1 MFVWLFPIELKMQ
14 KSVLFV
20 FAVLLVLAW
29 VQAGILA
36 HHLLHW
42 FFYMEEFWGIQKFN
56 TGFYSDLAKSD
67 AQFKGLHC
75 HIKDDVDR
83 SNCYWKGTSPI
94 CSTSNECPTGFN
106 LVCKD
111 GCGDGKCC
119 VTGVKALCCP
129 TPKPATQ

>member
-1 MFVWLFPIELKMQ
+1 MGPSRYFSTSFITLNSLYE
-14 KSVLFV
+14 
-20 FAVLLVLAW
+20 
-29 VQAGILA
+29 
-36 HHLLHW
+36 
-42 FFYMEEFWGIQKFN
+42 GIQKFN
-56 TGFYSDLAKSD
+56 SGFYSSDLAKSD

-129 TPKPATQ
+129 IPKPATP

>member
-1 MFVWLFPIELKMQ
+1 MFVWSLAALKMQ

-20 FAVLLVLAW
+20 FTILLVLSF
-29 VQAGILA
+29 VQAGNLA
-36 HHLLHW
+36 HH
-42 FFYMEEFWGIQKFN
+42 YQIEFIIWKEGIQTYN
-56 TGFYSDLAKSD
+56 YWTYSDLAKSD

-75 HIKDDVDR
+75 HIKDDVDK

-94 CSTSNECPTGFN
+94 CSTSNECPTGFS

-129 TPKPATQ
+129 IPKTATP